1 MRTDFTTAEEAC
13 QGSDTSPL
21 PCLTGSSRL
30 VAPLGGGKDVIGVGR
45 ETTVAFIGVPYDGA
59 ATLGWPGARYAP
71 EEVRRQLAWMRM
83 RVQDGRLY
91 WVDEEREIEWSPA
104 QLHDAGDADV
114 VPHDLMAT
122 LAAARA
128 KTAAETRAGRIPAV
142 VGGDDSILFPA
153 VAGFHDATSG
163 SVAIVH
169 FDAHLDLM
177 DDSPKQG
184 RFSQSSG
191 MRRALELPRV
201 AARHSIQVG
210 TRNFNFPSSKRF
222 IDSVG
227 LTEVPARAVR
237 QRGVAWTLDR
247 IREVTGGADH
257 MFVAVDI
264 DVLDPAHAPGVGWHE
279 PGGLTSGD
287 LIDMLVALAP
297 EVDGFALNEVNPMT
311 DHRAQTTILAAN
323 LVFQFA
329 VAATARKH
337 A

>member
-1 MRTDFTTAEEAC
+1 V
-13 QGSDTSPL
+13 S
-21 PCLTGSSRL
+21 
-30 VAPLGGGKDVIGVGR
+30 R
-45 ETTVAFIGVPYDGA
+45 ETVVSFIGVPYDGA

-83 RVQDGRLY
+83 RVQDGRIY
-91 WVDEEREIEWSPA
+91 WVDEDREVEWRPE

-114 VPHDLMAT
+114 VPHDLMASLT
-122 LAAARA
+122 AARE
-128 KTAAETRAGRIPAV
+128 KTTAETRAGRIPAV

-163 SVAIVH
+163 SIAVVH

-177 DDSPKQG
+177 DGSPQQG

-201 AARHSIQVG
+201 AARHSAQVG
-210 TRNFNFPSSKRF
+210 TRNFNFPSSKQF
-222 IDSVG
+222 LDAVG
-227 LTEVPARAVR
+227 LTELPARVVR
-237 QRGVAWTLDR
+237 QRGVLWALER
-247 IREVTGGADH
+247 IREVTRGADH
-257 MFVAVDI
+257 LFVAVDI

-287 LIDMLVALAP
+287 LIDMLVTLAP
-297 EVDGFALNEVNPMT
+297 DTDGFALNEVNPMT
-311 DHRAQTTILAAN
+311 DHRSQTTILAAN

-329 VAATARKH
+329 VAAAGRKG

>member
-1 MRTDFTTAEEAC
+1 MSQET
-13 QGSDTSPL
+13 
-21 PCLTGSSRL
+21 
-30 VAPLGGGKDVIGVGR
+30 VIS
-45 ETTVAFIGVPYDGA
+45 FIGVPYDGA

-71 EEVRRQLAWMRM
+71 EDVRKQLAWMRM
-83 RVQDGRLY
+83 RVQDGRIY
-91 WVDEEREIEWSPA
+91 WVDEDRVVPWRPE
-104 QLHDAGDADV
+104 QLHDAGDAAV
-114 VPHDLMAT
+114 VPHDLLAT
-122 LAAARA
+122 LAAPRE
-128 KTAAETRAGRIPAV
+128 KTAAETQAGRIPAV

-163 SVAIVH
+163 SIAVVH
-169 FDAHLDLM
+169 FDAHLDLL
-177 DDSPKQG
+177 DDSPMQG

-222 IDSVG
+222 IEDVG
-227 LTEVPARAVR
+227 LTELPARAVR
-237 QRGVAWTLDR
+237 QRGTEWALGR
-247 IREVTGGADH
+247 IREVTRGADH
-257 MFVAVDI
+257 LFVAVDI

-297 EVDGFALNEVNPMT
+297 DASGFCLNEVNPMT
-311 DHRAQTTILAAN
+311 DHRSQTTILAAN

-329 VAATARKH
+329 VAAAGRKS